1 MLSYRHEFHA
11 GNHADVIK
19 HITVSLLMDYLK
31 KKDKPFCYLD
41 THAGAGLYDFASE
54 RANQVGEYQQGIA
67 RLWAE
72 RAQWPQLA
80 SYFSCIEQL
89 NPDGNLR
96 YYPGSPELVRQQA
109 REQDRLVLM
118 ELHNT
123 EFDVL
128 RQNMRRDTR
137 ITLHHRDGFEGIVAL
152 TPPTPRR
159 GLALIDPS
167 YEQKSDYL
175 AVVKSLEKAFKR
187 WPIGIVAVWY
197 PLLGRE
203 ADYSHLLIEYCQR
216 LHVPFMDVAM
226 STRPQSETWG
236 MHGSGMLIFN
246 PPWQFDETMTAIM
259 PQLTPLLAEDTRAAQ
274 WTLHRYGMTGE

>member
-31 KKDKPFCYLD
+31 KKDKPFSYLD

-54 RANQVGEYQQGIA
+54 RANQVGEYQLGIA

-80 SYFSCIEQL
+80 SYFSCIEQM

-123 EFDVL
+123 EFEVL
-128 RQNMRRDTR
+128 RQNMRRDAR
-137 ITLHHRDGFEGIVAL
+137 VTLHHRDGFEGIVAL

-216 LHVPFMDVAM
+216 LHVPFMDIAM

-246 PPWQFDETMTAIM
+246 PPWQFDETMTALM
-259 PQLTPLLAEDTRAAQ
+259 PQLTQLLAEDARAAQ
-274 WTLHRYGMTGE
+274 WALHRYGMTDK

>member
-246 PPWQFDETMTAIM
+246 PPWQFDETMTALM
-259 PQLTPLLAEDTRAAQ
+259 PQLTPLLTEDTRAAQ